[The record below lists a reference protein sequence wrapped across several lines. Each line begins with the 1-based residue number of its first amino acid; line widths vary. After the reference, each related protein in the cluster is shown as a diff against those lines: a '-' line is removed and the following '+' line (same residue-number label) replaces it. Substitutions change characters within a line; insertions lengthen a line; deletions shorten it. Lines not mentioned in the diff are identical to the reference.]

1 MQEIEDYYQPIIP
14 EMNVSQMQIIHMIY
28 SLLQHI
34 QQSCS
39 QPLKEAIMSQFF
51 ADSKSKTL
59 PDDQTQSLL
68 DEHSNHQ
75 PPRRHLHV
83 VILGT
88 GFSGLGMAIRLKQ
101 HGYENFVVLEQASD
115 IGGTWRDNTYPGCAC
130 DIPSHLYSFSF
141 ALNPNWS
148 RAYSPQ
154 REIWDYL
161 RRCAKD
167 YGILPHILWNT
178 RLLEA
183 SWNEAD
189 QCWHIT
195 TSQGKLTANILILG
209 NGPLSEP
216 SLPSIPGI
224 DRFEGVKFHSA
235 QWNHVYD
242 FAGKKVAVIGTGA
255 SSIQFVPRIQPQV
268 GHLSLFLRTPPWILP
283 RHDHRIPSWQR
294 ALFRVLPFTQ
304 SFVRTRIYWRQ
315 ELIVLG
321 FVYRSNILESVMGLA
336 HHNLEKQVKDPIL
349 RAKLTPQYTIGCKR
363 VLLSD
368 DFYPSLN
375 QSNVEVIT
383 DSIREVKANSIVT
396 VDGLEHSI
404 DAIIFGT
411 GFHVTDS
418 QLPQYIFGRDGHSL
432 ADHWHTGSS
441 AYFGTT
447 VSGFPNLF
455 LLIGPNTGLGHNSM
469 VFMIESQLNYIVDCL
484 RTMDRRNL
492 RAVDIRPEIQEA
504 FETEMQKRM
513 RDTVWTSG
521 CKSWYLDA
529 SGHNTTLWP
538 GFTFEYRRRI
548 RHFDPR
554 HYTLIPQPMLTQRE
568 KTVFVQSKTR

>member
-1 MQEIEDYYQPIIP
+1 
-14 EMNVSQMQIIHMIY
+14 
-28 SLLQHI
+28 
-34 QQSCS
+34 
-39 QPLKEAIMSQFF
+39 MSRFF
-51 ADSKSKTL
+51 VGSRSKTL
-59 PDDQTQSLL
+59 SNDQKQTFSGEQYDDQ
-68 DEHSNHQ
+68 
-75 PPRRHLHV
+75 PGRRHIHV

-101 HGYENFVVLEQASD
+101 QGYENFVVLEQASD

-161 RRCAKD
+161 HRCAKH
-167 YGILPHILWNT
+167 YGILPHILWNNK
-178 RLLEA
+178 LLEA

-189 QCWHIT
+189 QCWYIST
-195 TSQGKLTANILILG
+195 TQGQLSANILILG

-216 SLPSIPGI
+216 SLPLIPGI
-224 DRFEGVKFHSA
+224 DHFEGVKFHSA
-235 QWNHVYD
+235 QWNHEYD
-242 FAGKKVAVIGTGA
+242 LSGKSVAVIGTGA
-255 SSIQFVPRIQPQV
+255 SSIQFIPKIQPQV
-268 GHLSLFLRTPPWILP
+268 RHLSLFQRTPPWILP

-294 ALFRVLPFTQ
+294 AMFRILPFTQ
-304 SFVRTRIYWRQ
+304 RFMRTRIYWRQ
-315 ELIVLG
+315 ELIALG
-321 FVYRSNILESVMGLA
+321 FIYRSNILESAMRLSRSY
-336 HHNLEKQVKDPIL
+336 LEKQVKDPIL
-349 RAKLTPQYTIGCKR
+349 RAKLTPQYTLGCKR

-368 DFYPSLN
+368 DFYPVLTQPN
-375 QSNVEVIT
+375 IEVIT
-383 DSIREVKANSIVT
+383 DRIREVRANSIVT
-396 VDGLEHSI
+396 GDGLEHQI

-418 QLPQYIFGRDGHSL
+418 QLPQHICGRDGRSL
-432 ADHWHTGSS
+432 ADHWHAGSS

-469 VFMIESQLNYIVDCL
+469 VFMIESQLNYILDCL

-492 RAVDIRPEIQEA
+492 GVVEVRPEFQEA
-504 FETEMQKRM
+504 FDTEVQKRM
-513 RDTVWTSG
+513 QSTVWTSG

-529 SGHNTTLWP
+529 NGHNTTLWP
-538 GFTFEYRRRI
+538 GFTFEYRRRT
-548 RHFDPR
+548 RHFDPQ
-554 HYTLIPQPMLTQRE
+554 HYTLIPQIVPHFERQ
-568 KTVFVQSKTR
+568 